1 MGRPTNVLLAGDVGA
16 TKTVLG
22 LFDCWGDRLV
32 SLSEAIFASTDYASL
47 ETVVAAFLDG
57 QEERRPEVACFGVP
71 GPVSEG
77 RCEITNL
84 PWVLSERELAAA
96 TGVSAVRLLNDVQ
109 AMALGMA
116 YRLGEDDW
124 VELNPGAGRPRS
136 GNVAVIAAGTGLG
149 EAILYW
155 DGERYHALPTE
166 GGHSDFAPNGPL
178 EEGLL
183 AFLRDRFCGHV
194 SYERILSGSG
204 LANLY
209 DYLRH
214 AGVAPESEALHA
226 ALASAPDRAPIIA
239 EWALERRDALCTAV
253 LDLFAAIYGAEAGN
267 LALKSLALGGV
278 ILGGGIA
285 PKILPVLQAGRFMA
299 AFTAKGRLSPLLG
312 RLPVRVAIHPQPA
325 LLGAAHAA
333 SAML

>member
-1 MGRPTNVLLAGDVGA
+1 MLLAGDIGA

-32 SLSEAIFASTDYASL
+32 SLSEAIFASAEYASL
-47 ETVVAAFLDG
+47 EAVVADFLQRQNG
-57 QEERRPEVACFGVP
+57 GKPEVACFGVP
-71 GPVSEG
+71 GPVSGG

-84 PWVLSERELAAA
+84 PWVLSERELAVA
-96 TGVSAVRLLNDVQ
+96 TGVSEVRLLNDVQ

-116 YRLGEDDW
+116 YRLGEGDW
-124 VELNPGAGRPRS
+124 VDLNAQAARQQPG
-136 GNVAVIAAGTGLG
+136 NIAVIAAGTGLG

-155 DGERYHALPTE
+155 DGERYHAVPTE

-183 AFLRDRFCGHV
+183 AFLRDRFGGHV

-226 ALASAPDRAPIIA
+226 ALARAPDRAPIIA
-239 EWALERRDALCTAV
+239 EWALKRRDALCCAV
-253 LDLFAAIYGAEAGN
+253 LDSFAAIYGAEAGN

-278 ILGGGIA
+278 IVGGGIA
-285 PKILPVLQAGRFMA
+285 PKILPVLQSGKFMA
-299 AFTAKGRLSPLLG
+299 GLTAKGRLSSLLG
-312 RLPVRVAIHPQPA
+312 GLRVRVAVHPQPA

>member
-1 MGRPTNVLLAGDVGA
+1 MGGAKSVLLAGDIGA

-32 SLSEAIFASTDYASL
+32 SLSEAIFASADYVSL
-47 ETVVAAFLDG
+47 EAVVAEFLRG
-57 QEERRPEVACFGVP
+57 QGGEMPEVACFGVP

-84 PWVLSERELAAA
+84 PWVLSERELAEA
-96 TGVSAVRLLNDVQ
+96 TGVRKVRLLNDVQ

-116 YRLGEDDW
+116 YRLGEGDW
-124 VELNPGAGRPRS
+124 VELNPHAVRPRP
-136 GNVAVIAAGTGLG
+136 GNIAVIAAGTGLG

-155 DGERYHALPTE
+155 DGGRYHALPTE

-178 EEGLL
+178 EDGLL
-183 AFLRDRFCGHV
+183 TFLRDRFHGHV

-209 DYLRH
+209 DYLRQ
-214 AGVAPESEALHA
+214 AGAAPESEALQA
-226 ALASAPDRAPIIA
+226 ALAGAPDRAPIIA
-239 EWALERRDALCTAV
+239 EWALERRDALCAAV

-285 PKILPVLQAGRFMA
+285 PKILPVLQAGNFMA
-299 AFTAKGRLSPLLG
+299 GFTAKGRLSSLLG
-312 RLPVRVAIHPQPA
+312 ELPVRVAVHPQPA
-325 LLGAAHAA
+325 LLGAAHTA

>member
-1 MGRPTNVLLAGDVGA
+1 VLLAGDIGA

-32 SLSEAIFASTDYASL
+32 SLSEAVFASANYASL
-47 ETVVAAFLDG
+47 EAVVAEFLRG
-57 QEERRPEVACFGVP
+57 RGGVMPKVACFGVP

-77 RCEITNL
+77 RCEVTNL
-84 PWVLSERELAAA
+84 PWVLSEQELAAA
-96 TGVSAVRLLNDVQ
+96 TGVSVVRLLNDVQ

-116 YRLGEDDW
+116 YRLGQDDW
-124 VELNPGAGRPRS
+124 VELNASAARPRP
-136 GNVAVIAAGTGLG
+136 GNIAVIAAGTGLG

-155 DGERYHALPTE
+155 DGERHHALPTE

-183 AFLRDRFCGHV
+183 TFLRDRFLGHV

-226 ALASAPDRAPIIA
+226 ALAGAPDRAPIIA
-239 EWALERRDALCTAV
+239 EWGLERGDALCAAV
-253 LDLFAAIYGAEAGN
+253 LDLFAVIYGAEAGN

-278 ILGGGIA
+278 IVGGGIA
-285 PKILPVLQAGRFMA
+285 PKLLPVLQAGKFMA
-299 AFTAKGRLSPLLG
+299 GFTAKGRLSSFLG
-312 RLPVRVAIHPQPA
+312 ELPVKVAVHPQPA

-333 SAML
+333 TAML

>member
-1 MGRPTNVLLAGDVGA
+1 MNGVKSVLLAGDIGA

-22 LFDCWGDRLV
+22 LFDCWDDRLV
-32 SLSEAIFASTDYASL
+32 CLSEAVFASADYASL
-47 ETVVAAFLDG
+47 EAVVAEFLQGEGG
-57 QEERRPEVACFGVP
+57 QIPEVACFGVP

-84 PWVLSERELAAA
+84 PWVLSEQELAAA
-96 TGVSAVRLLNDVQ
+96 TGVKAVRLLNDVQ
-109 AMALGMA
+109 AMALGML
-116 YRLGEDDW
+116 YRLGEGDW
-124 VELNPGAGRPRS
+124 VELNPHATRSRP
-136 GNVAVIAAGTGLG
+136 GNIAVIAAGTGLG

-155 DGERYHALPTE
+155 DGKRYHALPTE
-166 GGHSDFAPNGPL
+166 GGHSDFAPNGML

-183 AFLRDRFCGHV
+183 TFLRDRFCGHV

-214 AGVAPESEALHA
+214 AGVAPETEALHA
-226 ALASAPDRAPIIA
+226 ALASAPDRAPIIT
-239 EWALERRDALCTAV
+239 EWALERRDPLCTAV
-253 LDLFAAIYGAEAGN
+253 LELFVAIYGAEAGN

-278 ILGGGIA
+278 VLGGGIA
-285 PKILPVLQAGRFMA
+285 PKILPLLQEGRFMA
-299 AFTAKGRLSPLLG
+299 AFTAKGRLSSLLG
-312 RLPVRVAIHPQPA
+312 GLPVRVAIHPHPA

-333 SAML
+333 TAML

>member
-1 MGRPTNVLLAGDVGA
+1 MSGAKSVLLAGDIGA

-32 SLSEAIFASTDYASL
+32 CLSEAIFASADYASL
-47 ETVVAAFLDG
+47 EAVVAEFLRG
-57 QEERRPEVACFGVP
+57 QGAGMPEVACFGVP

-84 PWVLSERELAAA
+84 PWVLSERELAEA

-124 VELNPGAGRPRS
+124 VELNPHAVRPRP
-136 GNVAVIAAGTGLG
+136 GNIAVIAAGTGLG

-183 AFLRDRFCGHV
+183 TFLRDRFCGHV

-226 ALASAPDRAPIIA
+226 ALAGAPDRAPIIA
-239 EWALERRDALCTAV
+239 KWALERHDALCTAV

-267 LALKSLALGGV
+267 LVLKSLALGGV
-278 ILGGGIA
+278 IVGGGIA
-285 PKILPVLQAGRFMA
+285 PKILPVLQTGKFMA
-299 AFTAKGRLSPLLG
+299 GFTAKGRLSSLLG
-312 RLPVRVAIHPQPA
+312 GLPVRVAVHPQPA